1 MNRSSR
7 FPVLLLVL
15 LVIGMSAV
23 EARAEAPR
31 LILQITVDQL
41 RGDLLRRHEDQF
53 GEGGFRYLLE
63 RGTVY
68 EDAHHRHANTET
80 VVGHATL
87 ATGADPSVH
96 GMIGNVWMD
105 RSAGV
110 LTYNIEDPD
119 YHLLSMDAGV
129 DKDTEVDPTQKA
141 ARTDGRSPSRIL
153 VSTFAD
159 ELALFTAGKAKL
171 FGVSVKDRGA
181 VVMAGHAGKAIVCI
195 L

>member
-1 MNRSSR
+1 MNRN
-7 FPVLLLVL
+7 PVLLLVL
-15 LVIGMSAV
+15 LAIGMLAA

-41 RGDLLRRHEDQF
+41 RGDLLRRHEGQF
-53 GEGGFRYLLE
+53 GKGGFRYLLE
-63 RGTVY
+63 GGTVY

-87 ATGADPSVH
+87 ATGADPSAH

-119 YHLLSMDAGV
+119 YHLLSM
-129 DKDTEVDPTQKA
+129 
-141 ARTDGRSPSRIL
+141 S
-153 VSTFAD
+153 
-159 ELALFTAGKAKL
+159 
-171 FGVSVKDRGA
+171 
-181 VVMAGHAGKAIVCI
+181 
-195 L
+195 